1 MKKINTIAIITARSG
16 SVRIKNKNVKN
27 FLGKPIIYY
36 SIKILKKTKLF
47 DKIVLSTNS
56 EKIAKISKKYG
67 VNHVVKRSE
76 SLSNNKAGTFV
87 VIKDCL
93 KKLSLQNI
101 KPKYVCCMYPAAPI
115 TDPKNI
121 IMAYG
126 LLKKKKIKFIFPST
140 IRINS
145 NHKNTKKLIKLKK
158 LYKPKFKNLIQD
170 AGQFYFSKK
179 TTWESKNNFIKKL
192 MKTFIINEE
201 FSDINS
207 YNDWK
212 RVKKIYSE
220 NFKK

>member
-1 MKKINTIAIITARSG
+1 MSR
-16 SVRIKNKNVKN
+16 
-27 FLGKPIIYY
+27 
-36 SIKILKKTKLF
+36 
-47 DKIVLSTNS
+47 
-56 EKIAKISKKYG
+56 
-67 VNHVVKRSE
+67 
-76 SLSNNKAGTFV
+76 
-87 VIKDCL
+87 
-93 KKLSLQNI
+93 Q
-101 KPKYVCCMYPAAPI
+101 
-115 TDPKNI
+115 
-121 IMAYG
+121 
-126 LLKKKKIKFIFPST
+126 
-140 IRINS
+140 
-145 NHKNTKKLIKLKK
+145 NTKKLIKLKK